1 MVALATTLTFRHSH
15 HYGALSASGIAIPV
29 KLTVSGKSVRLL
41 AKLDTGAD
49 YCIFERVYGEQL
61 GLNIESGRPTLF
73 RTANGEFQAFGHE
86 VTITC
91 FDWQFDSVVFFPATI
106 EIGRNVLGRQG
117 WLQKFRV
124 ALIDYDSVLHLSHY
138 NE

>member
-1 MVALATTLTFRHSH
+1 M
-15 HYGALSASGIAIPV
+15 LSVG
-29 KLTVSGKSVRLL
+29 GKSVRLL

-73 RTANGEFQAFGHE
+73 RTANGEFQAFGHK

-91 FDWQFDSVVFFPATI
+91 FDWQFDSVVLFPATI